1 MKKDNFYKILELL
14 YSHNQIIDA
23 ENGQS
28 LEIVNALHVYQLVE
42 EVIPK
47 LLKGYDLEKGWVV
60 SDTNKVQVK
69 RLITALKKVKTFPRP
84 HVKDINRKT
93 FSELGQFLEFL
104 ESFQYKGT
112 IKRTYSDIIL
122 VDKSSGIWTLN
133 QENHAEIFLKTYLD
147 YRYKKQSEQS
157 PTDQEQD
164 AITQLWSA
172 YQDDALQLKVL
183 DIKADISSQLAKA
196 GMLSIMATKIVIR
209 KNDQRSSQFDEMIAD
224 KANLLNVLGS
234 DQNIIRIFYKPF
246 METKET
252 LAYYAVFFI
261 QSVFYLDE
269 TFFIGKITNVLKE
282 CVTQNFK
289 LSVKIHVQNLNPVL
303 SKNLIPKP
311 QKRDFLLVDGVEES
325 WEFVEQTLLEF
336 LYQLERLGKFRAR
349 TEPLEYATELAF
361 YAVRNKLRAIELK
374 AGTFLI
380 EPELTYFHANQIQEY
395 IPHLLFFSTGQRSK
409 HIWDIMHLSDHAREY
424 IARIAVIYQEN
435 FAVWKI
441 QKYLELAMFIEIFMM
456 TLKESAPNAFYSFA
470 SSVRE
475 TLNRGVENRISR
487 QLLQF
492 AVIFRNQYQ
501 LNLLQQKLETR
512 IISRTLKYFFHIYA
526 EQLRSQ
532 VSSTVV
538 LESILAANLN
548 ERDIQ
553 KSLDELLVQ
562 YRFNQPLF
570 FKPEARQ
577 KPAKTLGEKKRIR
590 LYAQIVEPSSIQS
603 IISPIHL
610 PKNSAESRLLATRLS
625 VQQQEN
631 QPIQT
636 LGQNDN
642 VPYKL
647 IHIQRHINRLGRV
660 EKILKQAMKTDVVI
674 IRCLFYCDVNKA
686 MDYAY
691 FSKIFSTMLQDN
703 KKRKPIS
710 DMAAYLGYWEG
721 RKRTSQNQITNYAAN
736 VVLMFKSQ
744 TLLEYPDLFAE
755 LERNWCSACQ
765 KVERDCDLRIAIQG
779 RVEKLQIAQT
789 LPELQCHQLLVE
801 TTQKTLARNI
811 VNYLA
816 SYMVYQDLLDDE
828 IYQHLPKWLIKKTG
842 TTDKPKAKK
851 SAMKKL

>member
-14 YSHNQIIDA
+14 YENIRIIDA

-28 LEIVNALHVYQLVE
+28 LEIINALHVYRLVE

-47 LLKGYDLEKGWVV
+47 LLKGYDLEQGWVI
-60 SDTNKVQVK
+60 SDTNKVQVN

-84 HVKDINRKT
+84 HWKDTNRKT
-93 FSELGQFLEFL
+93 FSELGQFLEFV
-104 ESFQYKGT
+104 ESIQYKGT
-112 IKRTYSDIIL
+112 IKRKYSNIVL
-122 VDKSSGIWTLN
+122 VDESSRGWKLN
-133 QENHAEIFLKTYLD
+133 EEDHAEMFIKAYLD
-147 YRYKKQSEQS
+147 YRYKKQREQS
-157 PTDQEQD
+157 PSDQEQD

-172 YQDDALQLKVL
+172 YQDDALELKAL
-183 DIKADISSQLAKA
+183 DIKADVSSQLKKA
-196 GMLSIMATKIVIR
+196 GMLAIVAAKIVIR

-224 KANLLNVLGS
+224 KANLLNVLSG

-269 TFFIGKITNVLKE
+269 NSFIKSISTRLGEYIVQTFE
-282 CVTQNFK
+282 
-289 LSVKIHVQNLNPVL
+289 LSVNIHIQNLNPVL
-303 SKNLIPKP
+303 GKNLMPEP
-311 QKRDFLLVDGVEES
+311 QKRDFLLVDGVEKS

-336 LYQLERLGKFRAR
+336 LYQLEKFGRFR
-349 TEPLEYATELAF
+349 VDSLNQVMQPYIS
-361 YAVRNKLRAIELK
+361 VVINKVRAIELK

-380 EPELTYFHANQIQEY
+380 EPELTYFHANQIQEH

-409 HIWDIMHLSDHAREY
+409 HIWDMMHLSNHAREY

-435 FAVWKI
+435 FAVWKMK
-441 QKYLELAMFIEIFMM
+441 KYLDLAMYIEIFMM
-456 TLKESAPNAFYSFA
+456 TLMESAPNAFYSFA

-501 LNLLQQKLETR
+501 LDVMQHQLDGKM
-512 IISRTLKYFFHIYA
+512 ISHTLKYFFHIYTR
-526 EQLRSQ
+526 QLSDQ
-532 VSSTVV
+532 GDAAV
-538 LESILAANLN
+538 LERILAADL
-548 ERDIQ
+548 RGSRIQ
-553 KSLDELLVQ
+553 RKLDELLFQ
-562 YRFNQPLF
+562 FRLNQPLF
-570 FKPEARQ
+570 FKAEPRPKSQ
-577 KPAKTLGEKKRIR
+577 KILGEKKRIR
-590 LYAQIVEPSSIQS
+590 LYAQIVEPSSTQRTMPPTQHSQNSTSFVQTDIQYYVGNLEHKADT
-603 IISPIHL
+603 PH
-610 PKNSAESRLLATRLS
+610 
-625 VQQQEN
+625 
-631 QPIQT
+631 
-636 LGQNDN
+636 
-642 VPYKL
+642 KL
-647 IHIQRHINRLGRV
+647 IHIQRHKSRL
-660 EKILKQAMKTDVVI
+660 EKVQGMLKYAMKTDVVI

-710 DMAAYLGYWEG
+710 DMVAYLGYWEG
-721 RKRTSQNQITNYAAN
+721 RKRTSQNQITDYAAN

-744 TLLEYPDLFAE
+744 ALLEYSDLFAQ
-755 LERNWCSACQ
+755 LERNWRSACR
-765 KVERDCDLRIAIQG
+765 KIERDSDPEIRIQG
-779 RVEKLQIAQT
+779 RVDKLQIAQT

-828 IYQHLPKWLIKKTG
+828 IYQQLPKWLIKKTG
-842 TTDKPKAKK
+842 TANKPKARK
-851 SAMKKL
+851 SAIKIT